1 MLSVR
6 EVEKKDGTAIIS
18 IIKRTENLTEA
29 ERLCAVELLK
39 AYLSGKGEC
48 DYRFIAAAEDN
59 GTPLGYACYG
69 ADGIASGVYD
79 VYWIIVD
86 LGHRGRGIG
95 KFLMRHVEAVVSL
108 AGARKMVVE
117 TSSLP
122 DYEAAR
128 GFYEGAG
135 FSREATLKDFFK
147 PGDDKLIYVKNLS

>member
-1 MLSVR
+1 MGLSVR
-6 EVEKKDGTAIIS
+6 EVEKKEENAIIS

-39 AYLSGKGEC
+39 AYLSGKDEC
-48 DYRFIAAAEDN
+48 DYRFACATDN

-95 KFLMRHVEAVVSL
+95 KFLMRHVEAIVSL
-108 AGARKMVVE
+108 AGAR
-117 TSSLP
+117 
-122 DYEAAR
+122 
-128 GFYEGAG
+128 
-135 FSREATLKDFFK
+135 
-147 PGDDKLIYVKNLS
+147 